1 MTEKKTD
8 VKQEAKY
15 ATLFFLI
22 AILLAYGIYNT
33 GGEFLNINSPM
44 VTVVSDS
51 MEPTYHKGDLLIL
64 KNIPFNKIKVGDV
77 IIFTVKGRN
86 IPIVHRVINKTS
98 SHVETKGDNNPGQL
112 PFEKNITADQIKGKA
127 IFKIPK
133 VGWTRILLGKLLTR
147 ILAFFG

>member
-77 IIFTVKGRN
+77 IVFTVKGRN